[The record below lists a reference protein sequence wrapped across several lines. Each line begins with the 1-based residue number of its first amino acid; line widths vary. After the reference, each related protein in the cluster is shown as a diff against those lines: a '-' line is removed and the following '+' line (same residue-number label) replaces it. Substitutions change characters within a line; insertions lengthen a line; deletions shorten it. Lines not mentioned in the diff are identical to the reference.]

1 MNACRSCGRPVR
13 FVESAVSGRVMILDG
28 EPSDKGN
35 VTIDEN
41 GQARV
46 VSTPLDGSAR
56 YLSHFA
62 TCPDAK
68 RFRRRDA

>member
-1 MNACRSCGRPVR
+1 MSTCRSCERPVR

-35 VTIDEN
+35 VAIDEN

-46 VSTPLDGSAR
+46 VSNPPEGSTL

-68 RFRRRDA
+68 RFRRRNA